1 MYWNELLPIRYE
13 IDLIILVTQVSAMR
27 KSSKDIGWEAIFEE
41 YDIYSHDFDEEP
53 YYINS
58 KKIKIAVQHL
68 TTTSSKEVRILCY
81 QASRKDRPQ
90 VFVDRG
96 IFILP
101 IKNGS
106 YVLVKGEGYI
116 DIPEIKTPAIEF
128 KPSIDFQ
135 LLAPLVGN
143 SESQYL
149 DYAVAIGLLE
159 HFTDEDKLFLTIR
172 GRKRTPGKFDFNVN
186 GFQITQGSVQTEVD
200 GGYEGKN
207 DIYLVEAKNANQKE
221 VIIRQLYFPYRYWS
235 SIIPT
240 KKIHP
245 FFFEKQ
251 GDEYRLWL
259 YEIADSHDY
268 NSIRL
273 VKSNRYI
280 LS

>member
-1 MYWNELLPIRYE
+1 MTIRYE
-13 IDLIILVTQVSAMR
+13 IDLIILVTQVSSMS
-27 KSSKDIGWEAIFEE
+27 KSSKDKGWNAIFDKH
-41 YDIYSHDFDEEP
+41 DIHSHDFNKSP

-58 KKIKIAVQHL
+58 KEIKIAVQHL
-68 TTTSSKEVRILCY
+68 TTTSAKEVRILCY

-135 LLAPLVGN
+135 LLAPSVGN

-149 DYAVAIGLLE
+149 DYAVATGLLE
-159 HFTDEDKLFLTIR
+159 HFTNEDKLFLTIR
-172 GRKRTPGKFDFNVN
+172 GRKRTPGGFFYNVN
-186 GFQITQGSVQTEVD
+186 GFRLKLGSVQTEVD
-200 GGYEGKN
+200 GGYEGKS
-207 DIYLVEAKNANQKE
+207 DIYLTEAKNAKQKD

-235 SIIPT
+235 SIIPS

-245 FFFEKQ
+245 VFFEKH
-251 GDEYRLWL
+251 GHEYRFWL
-259 YEIADSHDY
+259 YEITDKNDY

-273 VKSNRYI
+273 VKSSKYV

>member
-1 MYWNELLPIRYE
+1 M
-13 IDLIILVTQVSAMR
+13 S

-41 YDIYSHDFDEEP
+41 YDIYSHDFDEKP

-58 KKIKIAVQHL
+58 KQIKLAVQHL

-101 IKNGS
+101 IKNG
-106 YVLVKGEGYI
+106 YYALVKGEGYI

-143 SESQYL
+143 SESQFL
-149 DYAVAIGLLE
+149 DHAFAIGLLE
-159 HFTDEDKLFLTIR
+159 HFTEEEKLFLTIR
-172 GRKRTPGKFDFNVN
+172 GRKRTPGEFKFNVN
-186 GFQITQGSVQTEVD
+186 NFKITQGSVQTEVD
-200 GGYEGKN
+200 GGYEGKD
-207 DIYLVEAKNANQKE
+207 DIYLIEAKNANQKE

-235 SIIPT
+235 SEISN
-240 KKIHP
+240 KKVHP
-245 FFFEKQ
+245 VFFEKQ
-251 GDEYRLWL
+251 GNEYMLWL
-259 YEIADSHDY
+259 YEIADKYDY

-273 VKSNRYI
+273 VKSCKYI
-280 LS
+280 IS